1 MVVQT
6 VPYKHAG
13 ASHHAG
19 TTVLIARI
27 IGKGPVEVLS
37 GLAGDSGMAA
47 AGTWS
52 KPYLKQL
59 TDYYDKNGYPMAFQP
74 GPTWVIFA
82 PKGTR
87 VSTSAG

>member
-6 VPYKHAG
+6 VPYKRAVV
-13 ASHHAG
+13 SHHAG
-19 TTVLIARI
+19 TTVLIARV
-27 IGKGPVEVLS
+27 IGKGPAEVLS
-37 GLAGDSGMAA
+37 GRAGGSAMAA

-52 KPYLKQL
+52 KPQLKQL